1 MKVKFFCTS
10 SWLLP
15 SFACFKVLPWRD
27 ALFLA
32 SQFRF
37 KENLEQR
44 WKNFGQAKA
53 ATGLRP
59 AINRARKKSALENL
73 LQRAFASQTAGE
85 SKIHEQR
92 KFCKGVNARSS
103 AHVCEFYTVQ
113 IFCRFESAL
122 VALKIACCVQ
132 LCCYGTGLSRRKRG
146 GRWGMVLSLP
156 PGNSKWTRPLLKE
169 K

>member
-1 MKVKFFCTS
+1 MRFFS
-10 SWLLP
+10 RP
-15 SFACFKVLPWRD
+15 NFALKKTLNS
-27 ALFLA
+27 AG
-32 SQFRF
+32 
-37 KENLEQR
+37 KI
-44 WKNFGQAKA
+44 FGQAEA

-122 VALKIACCVQ
+122 VAFF
-132 LCCYGTGLSRRKRG
+132 
-146 GRWGMVLSLP
+146 
-156 PGNSKWTRPLLKE
+156 
-169 K
+169 